1 MAAYIK
7 PRFWAATTDYSTN
20 IANVIAQKTE
30 IAQLIDDVALLNST
44 YKLYAFGT
52 VQQCSEKL

>member
-1 MAAYIK
+1 MLFNRRIDFLEFLISMAAYIK

-30 IAQLIDDVALLNST
+30 IAQLLDDVALLNST
-44 YKLYAFGT
+44 
-52 VQQCSEKL
+52 